1 MSDTEYSN
9 YGSFETE
16 SSMNVFEFSCVSC
29 LDVTRDIWDLQ
40 ECLHPYI
47 FINKLQ
53 ISPPATCGFIN
64 LIICYVRF
72 LDILYFLQ
80 NIIAQRLYGN
90 PKSIPAVH
98 PSIPSMPRSDACVVR
113 GPKLCLYY
121 LSLHCSS
128 LATLRSHWR
137 RLRLVC
143 GAWADQ
149 TGHKLEQPPT
159 TIYAQ

>member
-9 YGSFETE
+9 YCYFETE

-113 GPKLCLYY
+113 GPKLCLCY
-121 LSLHCSS
+121 LSLQQPGHTPLT
-128 LATLRSHWR
+128 LAAPPSGVWSTSRSNW
-137 RLRLVC
+137 
-143 GAWADQ
+143 
-149 TGHKLEQPPT
+149 T
-159 TIYAQ
+159 